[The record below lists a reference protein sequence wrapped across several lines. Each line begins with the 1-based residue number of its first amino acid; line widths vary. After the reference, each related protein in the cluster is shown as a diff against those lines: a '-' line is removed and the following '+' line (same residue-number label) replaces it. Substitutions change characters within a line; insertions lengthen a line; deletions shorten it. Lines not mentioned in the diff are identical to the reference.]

1 MKRMNDHLKK
11 GSPEE
16 VQNKIDEVRESLTH
30 ALLFIHAH
38 ELDAEAGPGGVDG
51 SYLTDAKDTILE
63 ALTDLSAAE
72 AFNASPPQF
81 VVPTK
86 TLLEMRDKA
95 EGKVQS

>member
-1 MKRMNDHLKK
+1 MFR
-11 GSPEE
+11 GCRSGR
-16 VQNKIDEVRESLTH
+16 IRESRGS
-30 ALLFIHAH
+30 AGRS
-38 ELDAEAGPGGVDG
+38 AEAGPSGVDG

-95 EGKVQS
+95 EGKVTS